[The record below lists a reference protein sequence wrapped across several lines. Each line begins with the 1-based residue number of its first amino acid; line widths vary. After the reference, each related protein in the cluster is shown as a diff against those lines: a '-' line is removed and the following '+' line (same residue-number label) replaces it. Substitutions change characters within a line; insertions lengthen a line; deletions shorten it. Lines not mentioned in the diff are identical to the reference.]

1 MSNENNGISPPA
13 ESSINASNSPLFA
26 SSDKRSRDVLSA
38 AALFQ
43 TLRHAFGIGA
53 STCTS
58 PVTAMSPI
66 HGIRSQPAAAATA
79 TTSTTAANTA
89 LSTMATS
96 IAATLAAISARLS
109 ANLQTTFA
117 NFLTTVQASPRLAI
131 KPTIYA
137 SLIVYVLYT
146 LVDSV
151 VTRKRQAVDATSEWG
166 RYADA
171 PAARGRALMMLCTQ
185 IAPYLVVAQLLK
197 VLPGGKSKAKDAK
210 KAEKKKVNGVNG
222 ANGANGAVN
231 GGSSGTNDD
240 DRPTTWAQRKSR
252 GLKTKSGN
260 LFADGLL
267 RLGPLYIKMGQILS
281 CRENLLPDEWIQPM
295 AKLQDRV
302 PAKSGQDALDL
313 VHAAMPGG
321 REEFDATFSEFDDVP
336 LAAASLGQVHRAKL
350 RSTGE
355 AVAIKV
361 QRARLRDI
369 YDKDL
374 ALMHKI
380 ATGVDKFSDMM
391 GGRGNVGGVE
401 QSWSQIFTD
410 AEVILYREI
419 DYRDEA
425 DNAYRFA
432 TDFGLGLGG
441 KAIESTALSIDGK
454 TLPSAAEWMRT
465 PYTYKELSSEKI
477 LVMEYVPSI
486 KVTDN
491 KKLNAA
497 GVTKEDKEFLAESL
511 ARSYLRQFCANCF
524 FSTDPHPGNL
534 GVEVVDDGE
543 KFPRMVFYDFGQACS
558 LSGDQA
564 GGILDVIEGITDMDA
579 KACVTAFD
587 RMGVLKDG
595 ADVKKVQA
603 KVQNNFDTGKISVK
617 EAKRKQQ
624 AKMKA
629 RKNRSKA
636 KRMEEHNTLIAEST
650 EVNGSNTTVA
660 AINGEKKVSNETLST
675 KPKKEEKPPG
685 DAEVMEYFTL
695 PAEYAFVAR
704 AISQLDGVGKT
715 LDPEFDFISASAPH
729 IVEVKGAEKYLADE
743 AKKTLIGFEK
753 KGAEIQAKILET
765 FGWDASKFMKEE

>member
-1 MSNENNGISPPA
+1 MDHHETTSDDIISVQKTKAPD
-13 ESSINASNSPLFA
+13 SPLFA
-26 SSDKRSRDVLSA
+26 SSESSGSKSSRNASRLSA
-38 AALFQ
+38 VGLLVQ
-43 TLRHAFGIGA
+43 TARHAFGAGT

-58 PVTAMSPI
+58 PVY
-66 HGIRSQPAAAATA
+66 AAATA
-79 TTSTTAANTA
+79 SATAAAARTNAGPSTIAASGTA
-89 LSTMATS
+89 L
-96 IAATLAAISARLS
+96 LAALSARV
-109 ANLQTTFA
+109 QTTLV
-117 NFLTTVQASPRLAI
+117 NFVTTVRHSPRAAI
-131 KPTIYA
+131 RPILTAALLLSVLHAGRDFVRTHRRQTID
-137 SLIVYVLYT
+137 T
-146 LVDSV
+146 
-151 VTRKRQAVDATSEWG
+151 TSEWG
-166 RYADA
+166 RYADD
-171 PAARGRALMMLCTQ
+171 PAARGRALLILCGR
-185 IAPYLVVAQLLK
+185 IVPYVVASQILK
-197 VLPGGKSKAKDAK
+197 LLPGGKK
-210 KAEKKKVNGVNG
+210 KAND

-231 GGSSGTNDD
+231 GDINNDNGE
-240 DRPTTWAQRKSR
+240 PSTTMTWAQHQSAS
-252 GLKTKSGN
+252 LQTKSGS

-281 CRENLLPDEWIQPM
+281 CRENLLPDEWVGSM

-313 VHAAMPGG
+313 VYAAMPGG
-321 REEFDATFSEFDDVP
+321 KSEFDATFADFDDVP
-336 LAAASLGQVHRAKL
+336 LAAASLGQVHRARL

-355 AVAIKV
+355 SVAIKV

-380 ATGVDKFSDMM
+380 ATGVDKLSDLM

-425 DNAYRFA
+425 DNAARFA

-441 KAIESTALSIDGK
+441 KAITSTALSIDGK
-454 TLPSAAEWMRT
+454 PLPSAAEWMRT

-477 LVMEYVPSI
+477 LVMEFVPSI
-486 KVTDN
+486 KVTDDQ
-491 KKLNAA
+491 KLNAA
-497 GVTKEDKEFLAESL
+497 GVTREDKEFLAESL
-511 ARSYLRQFCANCF
+511 ARSYLRQFCANRC

-534 GVEVVDDGE
+534 GVEVVEEGE

-558 LSGDQA
+558 LADDQA

-579 KACVTAFD
+579 KACVAAFD
-587 RMGVLKDG
+587 RMGVLRDG
-595 ADVKKVQA
+595 ADLKKVQA

-629 RKNRSKA
+629 RKAPRSKA
-636 KRMEEHNTLIAEST
+636 KRKVEHVKLIAENT
-650 EVNGSNTTVA
+650 QVVNGSNATTVA
-660 AINGEKKVSNETLST
+660 DAKDEISLSNETTPT
-675 KPKKEEKPPG
+675 KPKSGDKPPG

-704 AISQLDGVGKT
+704 AISQLDGVGKA

-743 AKKTLIGFEK
+743 TKKTLVGFEK
-753 KGAEIQAKILET
+753 KGAEFQAKILET
-765 FGWDASKFMKEE
+765 FGWDASKFSKKD

>member
-1 MSNENNGISPPA
+1 MDHLVTGDGIPVPTEA
-13 ESSINASNSPLFA
+13 PDSPLFA
-26 SSDKRSRDVLSA
+26 APKSVIGGKSRIAGLSA
-38 AALFQ
+38 VGLLVQ
-43 TLRHAFGIGA
+43 TVRHAFGVGT

-58 PVTAMSPI
+58 PVC
-66 HGIRSQPAAAATA
+66 AAATA
-79 TTSTTAANTA
+79 SATATATATGTGTNTGLATITASGAA
-89 LSTMATS
+89 L
-96 IAATLAAISARLS
+96 LAALSARL
-109 ANLQTTFA
+109 QTTTASFIA
-117 NFLTTVQASPRLAI
+117 TVRHSPRAAI
-131 KPTIYA
+131 KPILTA
-137 SLIVYVLYT
+137 ALLLYVLRAAREFVLTYG
-146 LVDSV
+146 
-151 VTRKRQAVDATSEWG
+151 RQKIDATSEWG
-166 RYADA
+166 RYADD
-171 PAARGRALMMLCTQ
+171 PAARGRALMILCVR
-185 IAPYLVVAQLLK
+185 IAPYVVASQVLK
-197 VLPGGKSKAKDAK
+197 LLPGGKSKKEGGGDDAK
-210 KAEKKKVNGVNG
+210 KANGVNG
-222 ANGANGAVN
+222 TVN
-231 GGSSGTNDD
+231 GEINNEGE
-240 DRPTTWAQRKSR
+240 PTMWAQRQSAS
-252 GLKTKSGN
+252 LQTKSGS

-281 CRENLLPDEWIQPM
+281 CREKLLPDEWIGSM

-313 VHAAMPGG
+313 VYAAMPGG
-321 REEFDATFSEFDDVP
+321 KSEFDATFADFDDVP
-336 LAAASLGQVHRAKL
+336 LAAASLGQVHRARL

-355 AVAIKV
+355 PVAIKV

-380 ATGVDKFSDMM
+380 ASGVDKLSDLM

-425 DNAYRFA
+425 DNAARFA

-441 KAIESTALSIDGK
+441 KAITSTALSIDGK
-454 TLPSAAEWMRT
+454 PLPSAAEWMRT
-465 PYTYKELSSEKI
+465 PYTYKELSSENI
-477 LVMEYVPSI
+477 LVMEFVPSI
-486 KVTDN
+486 KVTDEQT
-491 KKLNAA
+491 LNAA
-497 GVTKEDKEFLAESL
+497 GVTREDKEFLAESL
-511 ARSYLRQFCANCF
+511 ARSYLRQFCANRF

-534 GVEVVDDGE
+534 GVEVVEEGE

-558 LSGDQA
+558 LADDQA

-595 ADVKKVQA
+595 ADLKKVQA

-617 EAKRKQQ
+617 EAKQKQQ

-629 RKNRSKA
+629 RKAPRSKA
-636 KRMEEHNTLIAEST
+636 KRKVEHDKLIAEST
-650 EVNGSNTTVA
+650 QVINGSNATTVA
-660 AINGEKKVSNETLST
+660 NAKGEISLPNETTST
-675 KPKKEEKPPG
+675 KPQSGDKPPG

-704 AISQLDGVGKT
+704 AISQLDGVGKA

-743 AKKTLIGFEK
+743 TKKTLVGFEK
-753 KGAEIQAKILET
+753 KGAEFQAKILET
-765 FGWDASKFMKEE
+765 FGWDASKFLKKD